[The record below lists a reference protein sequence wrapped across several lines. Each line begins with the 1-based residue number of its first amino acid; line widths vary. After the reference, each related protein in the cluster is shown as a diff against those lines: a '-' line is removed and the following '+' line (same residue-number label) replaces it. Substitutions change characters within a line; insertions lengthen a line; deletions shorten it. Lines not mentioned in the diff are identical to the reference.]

1 MADQKISQL
10 DIATSSLADDNL
22 VIQRGFDNLSL
33 AVGLISTGGGDTG
46 SFVTTSS
53 ISGTTQTFTKG
64 DGSTYTNEI
73 VSASFAISASYAVSS
88 SVEITKEVSSSYAD
102 TASYF
107 NTGPISS
114 SASTARDEVAAQVS
128 GAFQDTS
135 ASFSTSQTNLSSSA
149 STAREALASDIESL
163 SGSAS
168 TARNAIASDLTS
180 QSSSFASDR
189 VMRAGDTMT
198 GALTINT
205 SSQALIVGKE
215 TDNTPTDVTI
225 LRHFLNSG
233 SLKFGR
239 TTTTHD
245 VAIDVNGLEDLQL
258 KINQATDYKSGDFR
272 IIDDTNTVMEIIG
285 ANPDVTFAGK
295 LRGVSDPVASQ
306 DVATKNYADNLVYT
320 VPVMFS
326 GNGSG
331 SSGDYSAGSKVAF
344 SVDVDTNS
352 AWSNDTYTIPEDGV
366 YEIITSLRTRIE
378 TDDRRSAIY
387 KGTGHIRIIENPQGA
402 TGGTYR
408 SRTGVGHIITSLVTG
423 DTISVGAFQT
433 TTNYPN
439 VTENGLSIRKL
450 RN

>member
-1 MADQKISQL
+1 MADKKISQL

-22 VIQRGFDNLSL
+22 VIQRGLDNFSL

-53 ISGTTQTFTKG
+53 ISGTTQTFTKA

-73 VSASFAISASYAVSS
+73 VSASFAVSASYAVSS

-107 NTGPISS
+107 DTDPISASLTTTDQTISS
-114 SASTARDEVAAQVS
+114 SVATLS
-128 GAFQDTS
+128 G
-135 ASFSTSQTNLSSSA
+135 SA
-149 STAREALASDIESL
+149 STAREALASDIDSL

-168 TARNAIASDLTS
+168 TARSAIASDLNT

-198 GALTINT
+198 GALTIFETGN
-205 SSQALIVGKE
+205 ALVVGDQSANADTHIVIE
-215 TDNTPTDVTI
+215 RN
-225 LRHFLNSG
+225 
-233 SLKFGR
+233 FGR
-239 TTTTHD
+239 TGSIDFTRGVGGANGSD
-245 VAIDVNGLEDLQL
+245 VIIDVNQFEDLQL
-258 KINQATDYKSGDFR
+258 KYNQATDYKQGDFR
-272 IIDDTNTVMEIIG
+272 IINDTTNVMEVTG
-285 ANPDVTFAGK
+285 TGTDVAFNGK
-295 LRGVSDPVASQ
+295 LTNVTNPTASQ

-326 GNGSG
+326 GFGSG
-331 SSGDYSAGSKVAF
+331 SSGNYSAGSKVAF

-352 AWSNDTYTIPEDGV
+352 AWSDDTYTIPEDGV

-378 TDDRRSAIY
+378 TDDRRSAIF

-402 TGGTYR
+402 TGGAYR

-439 VTENGLSIRKL
+439 VSENGLSIRKL